1 MEEWRVIA
9 EYPAYEVSNKGRV
22 RHRERILRPGRS
34 TSGYLQVYLCDKGAK
49 RMRLIHRLVAE
60 AFLGEPAGR
69 EVDHI
74 NRNKTDNRLEN
85 LRYCTRQENMA
96 NVDYKPGVTGQ
107 LYITKVGE
115 RFRFRVKSS
124 RLKVS
129 RYFGTLEEA
138 MKYRDEVLA

>member
-9 EYPAYEVSNKGRV
+9 ECPAYEVSNLGRI
-22 RHRERILRPGRS
+22 RHGERILRPGRS

-74 NRNKTDNRLEN
+74 NRIKTDNRFEN

-129 RYFGTLEEA
+129 RYFETLEEA